1 MDTLANFFTKIR
13 NAYMVHKA
21 DIIVPGSQFIESV
34 AKILV
39 KEGYLEKVE
48 SRHEKDQHP
57 FLVITL
63 KYHAEVPA
71 LERIRQIS
79 KPGRR
84 VYVAVDKIPRPVG
97 GFGSIILSTPKGV
110 MSAVQ
115 AKKARMGG
123 EVLCE
128 VLRGAQG

>member
-21 DIIVPGSQFIESV
+21 DIVVPGSQFVESV
-34 AKILV
+34 ARVLV

-48 SRHEKDQHP
+48 ARHEKDQHP
-57 FLVITL
+57 FLLVTL
-63 KYHAEVPA
+63 KYHADAPA
-71 LERIRQIS
+71 LQKIRQIS

-84 VYVAVDKIPRPVG
+84 VYVPVDKIPRTVG

-110 MSAVQ
+110 MSSAQ
-115 AKKARMGG
+115 AKKARLGG